1 MLVKFLEESVMELG
15 SSNSQ
20 TVKSTLAFG
29 NTIPKVAKVSTSTKT
44 RPPTMVNGLT
54 TRKRA
59 TASPV
64 GPTETSMRASMKMAS
79 CMEKENWN
87 MQMGQCLKVIFA
99 LIESKVLAAISHKMG
114 LSMLGIG

>member
-15 SSNSQ
+15 NSNSQ
-20 TVKSTLAFG
+20 TVKSTRAFG
-29 NTIPKVAKVSTSTKT
+29 NIIPKVAKVSTSTKT
-44 RPPTMVNGLT
+44 KPPTMVNGLM

-64 GPTETSMRASMKMAS
+64 GPTESSMRVSMKMAS
-79 CMEKENWN
+79 CTEKGSWN
-87 MQMGQCLKVIFA
+87 MQMGQCLRGIFTS
-99 LIESKVLAAISHKMG
+99 IESKVLAAISPEMG